1 MIKLDED
8 FWTERYRQ
16 GYTGW
21 DIGYP
26 STPIVQYLDQI
37 QNKNCRI
44 AQITPIFPM
53 LKFSTKIFFSIKEN
67 MIW

>member
-37 QNKNCRI
+37 QNTRPRMHGI
-44 AQITPIFPM
+44 RA
-53 LKFSTKIFFSIKEN
+53 L
-67 MIW
+67 